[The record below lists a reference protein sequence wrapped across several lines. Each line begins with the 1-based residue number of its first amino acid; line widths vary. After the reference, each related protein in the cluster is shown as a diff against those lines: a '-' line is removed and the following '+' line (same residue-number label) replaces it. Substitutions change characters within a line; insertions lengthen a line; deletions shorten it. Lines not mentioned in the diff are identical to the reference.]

1 MYDIV
6 YEFIIDTFLGAANPT
21 NHEYYI
27 ELGNILTHITMFLF
41 YIVLVLLIVHVFN
54 AFRSMTRW
62 W

>member
-6 YEFIIDTFLGAANPT
+6 YEFIIDTFLATAGDIPP
-21 NHEYYI
+21 YYNQFA
-27 ELGNILTHITMFLF
+27 LLLTHVTMILF
-41 YIVLVLLIVHVFN
+41 YITLVALIVHVFN

>member
-6 YEFIIDTFLGAANPT
+6 YEFIMDTFLATAGEIPQHYNS
-21 NHEYYI
+21 
-27 ELGNILTHITMFLF
+27 LGLLLTHVTMILF
-41 YIVLVLLIVHVFN
+41 YIALVALIVHVFN